1 MGALKINML
10 FEMGTKGFPIDS
22 LRSLV
27 AEKIHCELFTRNKV
41 HLVQHTLSELT
52 NILYLLALVILTLF
66 SLVDTI
72 TEGS

>member
-1 MGALKINML
+1 MD
-10 FEMGTKGFPIDS
+10 TKYKKSYFPINLIVKAQGLLS
-22 LRSLV
+22 EQLS
-27 AEKIHCELFTRNKV
+27 A
-41 HLVQHTLSELT
+41 HTLSELT